1 MIFPKKITNEVQKG
15 HPLVLISDKEKKT
28 SVTLSLLIDRPCV
41 AGPVLQTAPWLIDSV
56 VL

>member
-15 HPLVLISDKEKKT
+15 HPLVLISDKEKKN